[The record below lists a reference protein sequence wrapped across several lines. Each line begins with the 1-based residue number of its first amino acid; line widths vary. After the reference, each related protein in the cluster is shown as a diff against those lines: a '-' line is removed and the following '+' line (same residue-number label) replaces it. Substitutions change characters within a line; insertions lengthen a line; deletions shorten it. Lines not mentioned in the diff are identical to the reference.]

1 MIPIAA
7 PKRTFSSY
15 YYHVCRYKR
24 DSRRL
29 GDWGIQFERSLVS
42 CRKMNGL
49 IIPEGR
55 DWCIWRNATVT
66 LSSRC
71 HASRIHLFP
80 VILVLCHRQQNSS
93 SNTQC
98 SFDGHMDGY
107 TPPLFVGLQVNTE
120 KTHIKSYTN
129 KFCEE
134 NDQSTWRIG
143 RSSLCSLVSDLNHEQ
158 GHKINVASSRYIGA
172 YSQRT
177 QPFGS
182 LHIKQ
187 WYRVFA
193 PGYLHWAGGVHL
205 PSY

>member
-1 MIPIAA
+1 MIEWPYNNSRSWTWLVTPVVICCYFAFCDWFATRVIPITA

-29 GDWGIQFERSLVS
+29 GDRGIQFERSLVS

-55 DWCIWRNATVT
+55 DWRIWRNATVT

-98 SFDGHMDGY
+98 SFDGHMAGY
-107 TPPLFVGLQVNTE
+107 PPPLFVGLQVNTE
-120 KTHIKSYTN
+120 KK
-129 KFCEE
+129 
-134 NDQSTWRIG
+134 
-143 RSSLCSLVSDLNHEQ
+143 LM
-158 GHKINVASSRYIGA
+158 
-172 YSQRT
+172 
-177 QPFGS
+177 
-182 LHIKQ
+182 
-187 WYRVFA
+187 
-193 PGYLHWAGGVHL
+193 
-205 PSY
+205 